1 MLDRLSDYKFT
12 IPESGVIVNGGI
24 MPARDV
30 AGDGSWKVLRG
41 EDPCFLSEAARRMR
55 VFRHY
60 TGSKDEQPRPA
71 YANVTKAVEAAPLGY
86 IRSEV
91 ADAAGSPDLGDGNYA
106 MPFSPSMRQGNI
118 IQLKADTAQA
128 SITWKEVINGTF
140 YNTPLHGV
148 TFLQPSFSSHLT
160 GDAIR
165 QLFYNHRQ
173 MGSVFSTGPSKFRW
187 ARTPAHIINTYDSET
202 GTTVTSTERYE
213 GESGWESVYQSAN
226 MYWPPNTPRQEFR
239 EWEIQQI
246 LPADFQTGDTA
257 TALSV
262 LADAREAVSATAL
275 FAVEGQRLTRN
286 GNAYTQFCI
295 PRACHLDP
303 NGIVTLDAPL
313 TAANVLNLVSSAMG
327 WTATVESRVTKRV
340 TVEPGVSVLLFSDP
354 ALDTG
359 AIPWRWTPPS

>member
-30 AGDGSWKVLRG
+30 ANDGSWKVLRG

-55 VFRHY
+55 TFRHY
-60 TGSKDEQPRPA
+60 ADSKDEAARPD
-71 YANVTKAVEAAPLGY
+71 YAQVTKAIKGAPLNY
-86 IRSEV
+86 IETDV
-91 ADAAGSPDLGDGNYA
+91 AYASKGPDIGDGYYA
-106 MPFSPSMRQGNI
+106 MPFNPSMRQGSI
-118 IQLKADTAQA
+118 IQLKTDTAQA
-128 SITWKEVINGTF
+128 AVTWQEVINGTF
-140 YNTPLHGV
+140 YNTPLHAV
-148 TFLQPSFSSHLT
+148 TFLQPNFSSQLIA
-160 GDAIR
+160 DSVR
-165 QLFYNHRQ
+165 QLYYNHRQ
-173 MGSVFSTGPSKFRW
+173 IGSAFSTGPSKFRW
-187 ARTPAHIINTYDSET
+187 ARTQAYIINTYDSET
-202 GTTVTSTERYE
+202 GTTVTSTERHE
-213 GESGWESVYQSAN
+213 GEAGWESVYQSAN

-239 EWEIQQI
+239 EWEIRQI

-262 LADAREAVSATAL
+262 LADAREAVSVTAL
-275 FAVEGQRLTRN
+275 FAVEGQKLTRS
-286 GNAYTQFCI
+286 GNTYTQFCI
-295 PRACHLDP
+295 PRACHLDA

-340 TVEPGVSVLLFSDP
+340 TMEPGVSVLLFSDP